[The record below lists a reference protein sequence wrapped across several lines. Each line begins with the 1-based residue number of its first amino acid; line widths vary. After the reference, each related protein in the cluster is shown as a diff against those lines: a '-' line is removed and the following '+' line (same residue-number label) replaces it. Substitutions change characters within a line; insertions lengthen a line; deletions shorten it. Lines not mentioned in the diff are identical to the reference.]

1 MSKRNLYLAG
11 IFILF
16 TVLAAIGFSQANKVR
31 NIEATLWPPDYE
43 AASALIAEGGCAD
56 CHKMPAIDGA
66 NGTLWPS
73 LYKPAKEFQEGE
85 KNLEFIVESIVDPA
99 VDGDD
104 EYKPTVMPTNFGTTF
119 TPTEIT
125 TIATFVATMNCE

>member
-43 AASALIAEGGCAD
+43 AASALIAEGGCTA

-73 LYKPAKEFQEGE
+73 LCKPQKSSRKAKRTLNSSW
-85 KNLEFIVESIVDPA
+85 NLSSIRPWMA
-99 VDGDD
+99 
-104 EYKPTVMPTNFGTTF
+104 MMNTNQPLCRLTSV
-119 TPTEIT
+119 PLLPQPKSQQ
-125 TIATFVATMNCE
+125 